1 MTTELLAQRVADT
14 TSRRDR
20 DELDL
25 SIARLLQQF
34 LGAHSVALFRLV
46 NDGGVIRIGKR
57 AAVAQGSEE
66 SGPDRVTELSQLPL
80 LADLPAWQ
88 ECASKNEMIQSTG
101 SDGRLTALFPLL
113 GERGEVNGVLA
124 VDAVQALATRDADL
138 VRGILQILQNHLALL
153 EYGERDTL
161 TSLLNRKTF
170 EGKFHKLHER
180 RPQIKKNGEPAV
192 QEPSWLALIDIDKFK
207 AINDNFGH
215 LFGDEVLLLTSQLM
229 MRNFRGADQLFRF
242 GGEEFVVVLDQ
253 ATEAG
258 ARIALER
265 LRVAMEAFE
274 FPQVGTVTISIG
286 YTQVKPQDMS
296 TICIER
302 ADAALYY
309 VKSHGRNGLRSYEAL
324 VASGDLVAKVDES
337 DIDLF

>member
-25 SIARLLQQF
+25 SITRLLLQF
-34 LGAHSVALFRLV
+34 LGAYSVSLFRLV
-46 NDGGVIRIGKR
+46 SDGAVMRIGKR
-57 AAVAQGSEE
+57 AAVAQGAEE
-66 SGPDRVTELSQLPL
+66 SGPDRATELAQLPA
-80 LADLPAWQ
+80 LADLPAWK
-88 ECASKNEMIQSTG
+88 ECVAKNQVVQTTG
-101 SDGRLTALFPLL
+101 PDGRLTTLFPLR
-113 GERGEVNGVLA
+113 GERDVNGVLA
-124 VDAVQALATRDADL
+124 VETPQALAPRDADL
-138 VRGILQILQNHLALL
+138 VYGILQILQNHLALL

-170 EGKFHKLHER
+170 EASFHKLHER
-180 RPQIKKNGEPAV
+180 LPQIKKTGPSAA

-253 ATEAG
+253 ASEVG

-265 LRVAMEAFE
+265 LRAAMETFD

-286 YTQVKPQDMS
+286 YTQITPQDMS

-309 VKSHGRNGLRSYEAL
+309 VKSHGRNGVRSYETL
-324 VASGDLVAKVDES
+324 VASGDLVVKVDKSEV
-337 DIDLF
+337 DLF